1 MNVWLLKII
10 GGLGK
15 VNPADPL
22 TQLNLQDVL
31 DLIQQFMGG

>member
-1 MNVWLLKII
+1 MNVWWPKII

-15 VNPADPL
+15 VNPADPI

-31 DLIQQFMGG
+31 DIIQQFIGG